1 MLRLGSPLL
10 VRGVAAVSLTALAG
24 TAFALP
30 QDQDS
35 FFRAYYL
42 EHEAGDLSGALELYR
57 AAAADRKLSKDDRAR
72 AARYASAC
80 EEELAARDLARLVP
94 EDTILYVEF
103 NEPGDQLGRLL
114 DQLGLLQGSEHA
126 GGIAVS
132 PSLLEGTLGLRGAAV
147 AVTRIDPT
155 GGMPGGVLILHPGD
169 MHAVRGMI
177 ETALP
182 AGGAPME
189 DIGGHPTYSV
199 EGMAFVTIADRMIV
213 ASTER
218 ELIEGVL
225 GRVHGDTDDSLAEH
239 PDLESSMALRGQD
252 LGFFC
257 FNAEPVLPL
266 AQTMMAAL
274 AAQEPQAAM
283 ALGLLDIQSMRAVA
297 GRLGVGDDGLS
308 MDVSLQLDEGH
319 QNLAFNLMR
328 MPHVGEST
336 FHLVPEGVAFFAAS
350 SLNQRQ
356 AGGTG
361 VTDAQGRPVVTWM
374 DLGRE
379 IFGNIVDVA
388 VFSLPSMSSGPNG
401 QPMPDAA
408 LAMTVNDAD
417 RSKAIWHLLLGIA
430 QGATGT
436 GDTKGSAQKMGGMRV
451 DRFDIEEVS
460 LYLFAHEDRVVIS
473 PSQRAIE
480 AAVGA
485 AKGSSVAGD
494 PAFAELVTHASK
506 DHTSVLGVSLG
517 RCASVAKAVMPPREL
532 REVAPYLDLLQD
544 AAFTATTRHSDTQLS
559 WSARLTGL
567 PNVGP
572 MVEQLVRAQMN
583 GGARRTATVAAT
595 PKRAKRGT
603 VAAAPESKS
612 RPKGKRPGG
621 SVKADA
627 ASLGDLQA
635 AFRRLANEGQTDGA
649 AALIPAIAGRLGED
663 ANELN
668 SFAWNVISSEGGG
681 AYAKALLPVAQ
692 RANEL
697 TGNGNWYYLD
707 TLAHVEFALGH
718 VEKAVETQKK
728 AVQIAHE
735 NRDARGRDAM
745 RALQRFEKALGQ
757 DLDLN

>member
-24 TAFALP
+24 TAVALP
-30 QDQDS
+30 QEEGA

-42 EHEAGDLSGALELYR
+42 EHEAGDLDGALELYR
-57 AAAADRKLSKDDRAR
+57 AAAKDRSLSKADRAR
-72 AARYASAC
+72 ASKYASAC
-80 EEELAARDLARLVP
+80 EEEIAARDLARLVP

-126 GGIAVS
+126 GGIAIS
-132 PSLLEGTLGLRGAAV
+132 PSLLKGTLGLRGAAV

-155 GGMPGGVLILHPGD
+155 GGMPGGVVILHPGD
-169 MHAVRGMI
+169 MHAVRGLI

-199 EGMAFVTIADRMIV
+199 EGMAFVTLAARKID

-266 AQTMMAAL
+266 AQTMMAAI

-283 ALGLLDIQSMRAVA
+283 ALGRLDIQSMRAGA
-297 GRLGVGDDGLS
+297 GRLGISDDGLS

-328 MPHVGEST
+328 MPHVGERT

-350 SLNQRQ
+350 SLNQQQ

-379 IFGNIVDVA
+379 VFGNIVDVA
-388 VFSLPSMSSGPNG
+388 IFSLPSISSGPHG
-401 QPMPDAA
+401 EPMPDAA
-408 LAMTVNDAD
+408 LAMTVNDVQ
-417 RSKAIWHLLLGIA
+417 RSHAIWQLVLGIA

-436 GDTKGSAQKMGGMRV
+436 GDTKANVQKMGGMRV
-451 DRFDIEEVS
+451 ERFDIEEVS
-460 LYLFAHEDRVVIS
+460 LFLFAHEDRVVIS

-494 PAFAELVTHASK
+494 PAFAELVAHTSK

-517 RCASVAKAVMPPREL
+517 RCASMAKTVMPPREL
-532 REVAPYLDLLQD
+532 REVAPYLDLLEN

-572 MVEQLVRAQMN
+572 IVEQVVRAQMN
-583 GGARRTATVAAT
+583 GG
-595 PKRAKRGT
+595 KRYQT
-603 VAAAPESKS
+603 AAAP
-612 RPKGKRPGG
+612 RPRAQKKAQRKTLVARAP
-621 SVKADA
+621 KADA
-627 ASLGDLQA
+627 KDAQLAALESGEASVSVMSSI
-635 AFRRLANEGQTDGA
+635 FKRLADAGKTEKA
-649 AALIPAIAGRLGED
+649 AEMIPAIAGQLKND
-663 ANELN
+663 ANGLN
-668 SFAWNVISSEGGG
+668 SFAWNVISSENGEV
-681 AYAKALLPVAQ
+681 YAEALLPVAQ

-697 TGNGNWYYLD
+697 TDNGNWYYLD
-707 TLAHVEFALGH
+707 TLAHVEIALGH
-718 VEKAVETQKK
+718 VETAV
-728 AVQIAHE
+728 AIAPE

-745 RALQRFEKALGQ
+745 RALQRFEKALGK